1 MAFVSAEYVKTLQ
14 KSHDAK
20 YWKVFDSSGKV
31 TINKLDQD
39 IGLSAS
45 QDMLQET
52 IENCIGD
59 YVIVKLYTMKPER
72 REAGVASE
80 SGLTLK
86 VRLEGSS
93 QMGFQKQPS
102 SHSFIGQPTW
112 MDMMSMSERLRGVEL
127 EKLRME
133 LEEKEQSPLARIAEK
148 LLENDALI
156 IALTGVLGRM
166 AGSSPQ
172 RTIAAPQS
180 QDQSIDQT
188 LSRLQRVD
196 PDIENTLSKMAVYL
210 EANPSVLGQIK
221 TVIGA

>member
-93 QMGFQKQPS
+93 QMGFPKQQS
-102 SHSFIGQPTW
+102 HHSFIGQPTW
-112 MDMMSMSERLRGVEL
+112 QDMMSVHEKLSKLEMDKLRIEL
-127 EKLRME
+127 ED
-133 LEEKEQSPLARIAEK
+133 KEQSPFERIAEK

-156 IALTGVLGRM
+156 MALTGVLGRM
-166 AGSSPQ
+166 AGAAPQ
-172 RTIAAPQS
+172 RAIAAPQGATTM
-180 QDQSIDQT
+180 DET
-188 LSRLQRVD
+188 LNKLSRVD
-196 PDIENTLSKMAVYL
+196 PDYQHTLSKMAEYL
-210 EANPSVLGQIK
+210 ESNPSVLGQIK

>member
-59 YVIVKLYTMKPER
+59 CVIVKLYTMKPER

-93 QMGFQKQPS
+93 SMGFQKQPS
-102 SHSFIGQPTW
+102 HHSFIGQPTW
-112 MDMMSMSERLRGVEL
+112 MDMMSMNDKLSKLEL

-133 LEEKEQSPLARIAEK
+133 LEEREQSPLARIAEK
-148 LLENDALI
+148 LLENDTLI
-156 IALTGVLGRM
+156 MALTGVLGRM
-166 AGSSPQ
+166 AGSPSKA
-172 RTIAAPQS
+172 IAAPAPS
-180 QDQSIDQT
+180 SNSIDET
-188 LSRLQRVD
+188 LNRLSRVD
-196 PDIENTLSKMAVYL
+196 PTYEQTLSKMAEYL
-210 EANPSVLGQIK
+210 ESNPSVLGQIK

>member
-39 IGLSAS
+39 IGLNAS

-52 IENCIGD
+52 IDNCIGD
-59 YVIVKLYTMKPER
+59 YVIVKLYTLKPER

-86 VRLEGSS
+86 VKLEGSS
-93 QMGFQKQPS
+93 SVGFQKQPS
-102 SHSFIGQPTW
+102 HHSFIGQPTW
-112 MDMMSMSERLRGVEL
+112 MDMMSMSEKLRNVEL

-148 LLENDALI
+148 LLENDTLI
-156 IALTGVLGRM
+156 MALTGVLSKMG
-166 AGSSPQ
+166 GQQ
-172 RTIAAPQS
+172 RIAAPNTQPS
-180 QDQSIDQT
+180 SMEST
-188 LSRLQRVD
+188 LAKLQQVD
-196 PDIENTLSKMAVYL
+196 PDYQHTLSKMADYL
-210 EANPSVLGQIK
+210 ESNPGVIGQIK
-221 TVIGA
+221 TIIGA